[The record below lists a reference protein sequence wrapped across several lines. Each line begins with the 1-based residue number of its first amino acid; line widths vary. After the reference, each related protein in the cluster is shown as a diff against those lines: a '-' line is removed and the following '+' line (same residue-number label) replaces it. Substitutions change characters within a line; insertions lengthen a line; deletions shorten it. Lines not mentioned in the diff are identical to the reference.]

1 MKQSIKKNYLLEE
14 KDKKE
19 IKKQL
24 IDLDL
29 SMRQLAKNM
38 GYHHTYLYDVF
49 NGNKHISKKL
59 IEALKTQGI
68 VVEVN

>member
-1 MKQSIKKNYLLEE
+1 MKQTTQTKYILEE
-14 KDKKE
+14 TDKKE

-29 SMRQLAKNM
+29 NMRQLAKNM

-49 NGNKHISKKL
+49 NGNKHLSKKL

-68 VVEVN
+68 VLEVS